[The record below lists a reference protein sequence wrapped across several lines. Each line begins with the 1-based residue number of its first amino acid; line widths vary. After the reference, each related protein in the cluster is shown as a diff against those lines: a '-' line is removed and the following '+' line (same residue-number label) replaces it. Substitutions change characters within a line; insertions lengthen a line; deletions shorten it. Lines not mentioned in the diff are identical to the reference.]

1 MKKGGA
7 VFRKILIAF
16 DGSDPARE
24 ALRQA
29 VDLSTAY
36 SAELHCISVEGR
48 LPAYAATLGEV
59 DEAKA
64 EKDRYFSAIERE
76 AVTYAREHG
85 IELHP
90 VKMVGEPADRIV
102 HYAEEGG
109 FDLIVLGEKGH
120 SRAHRF
126 LLGDTSDKVV
136 DHAPCSTLIVRRP
149 KS

>member
-1 MKKGGA
+1 MY
-7 VFRKILIAF
+7 RKILIAF

-29 VDLSTAY
+29 VDLAKLY
-36 SAELHCISVEGR
+36 EAELHCVSVEGH

-59 DEAKA
+59 EEAKA
-64 EKDRYFSAIERE
+64 EKDRFFSAIERE
-76 AVTYAREHG
+76 AVVYARAQG
-85 IELHP
+85 IELRP
-90 VKMVGEPADRIV
+90 MKVAGDPAERIV
-102 HYAEEGG
+102 RYAEEWAA
-109 FDLIVLGEKGH
+109 DLIVLGEKGH

-149 KS
+149 KA

>member
-1 MKKGGA
+1 MY
-7 VFRKILIAF
+7 RKILVGF
-16 DGSDPARE
+16 DGSDSARE

-29 VDLSTAY
+29 VDLATTFG
-36 SAELHCISVEGR
+36 AELHCISVEGR

-64 EKDRYFSAIERE
+64 EKDRFFSAIERE
-76 AVTYAREHG
+76 AVTFARAQG
-85 IELHP
+85 VDLHP

-136 DHAPCSTLIVRRP
+136 DHAPCSTLIVRR
-149 KS
+149 SRS